1 MVQRIGKEE
10 DGYTLVEVLVAI
22 TIISI
27 VLGIAS
33 TVFVFAN
40 GQLSRWSSDV
50 AYYNNLHIAQSQI
63 YKDVMRADEVVFTD
77 SSLVVQMGER
87 EKRYNWVDGRVH
99 LNGIDLSD
107 SENEIDS
114 MYIRLSNVDQQVE
127 SSSRKMSWKVV
138 QVSSSRKIEISQI
151 VQARNPLYWKPVV
164 RE

>member
-1 MVQRIGKEE
+1 MVQRVIKEE

-40 GQLSRWSSDV
+40 RQLTQWSSDV

-63 YKDVMRADEVVFTD
+63 YKDVLRADEVVFTG
-77 SSLVVQMGER
+77 SSLVVQMDER
-87 EKRYNWVDGRVH
+87 ERRYNWVDGRLH
-99 LNGIDLSD
+99 LNGKDLSD

-114 MYIRLSNVDQQVE
+114 MYILQSNGNQQVE
-127 SSSRKMSWKVV
+127 STSRKISWKVV
-138 QVSSSRKIEISQI
+138 QVSRKRKIEISQI
-151 VQARNPLYWKPVV
+151 VQPRNPVYWKPMD

>member
-1 MVQRIGKEE
+1 MVQRLIKEE

-40 GQLSRWSSDV
+40 RQLSQWSSDV

-63 YKDVMRADEVVFTD
+63 YKDIMRANETVFTD
-77 SSLVVQMGER
+77 SSLIVQVGER
-87 EKRYNWVDGRVH
+87 ERLYNWADGTIS
-99 LNGIDLSD
+99 LNGEDFSYIR
-107 SENEIDS
+107 NEADS
-114 MYIRLSNVDQQVE
+114 MYIQPDNVGQQVE

-138 QVSSSRKIEISQI
+138 KVSSRRKIEISQI
-151 VQARNPLYWKPVV
+151 VQARNPVYWEPVV

>member
-1 MVQRIGKEE
+1 MVQKLIKEE

-33 TVFVFAN
+33 TVFVFSN

-63 YKDVMRADEVVFTD
+63 YRDVMRADEVVFTD
-77 SSLVVQMGER
+77 SSLVIQMGER
-87 EKRYNWVDGRVH
+87 VRRYNWADGRLK
-99 LNGIDLSD
+99 LNSKDLSD

-114 MYIRLSNVDQQVE
+114 MYIRPHNVDQQVE
-127 SSSRKMSWKVV
+127 SLPRKKSWKVV
-138 QVSSSRKIEISQI
+138 QVSSRRKIEISQI
-151 VQARNPLYWKPVV
+151 VQARNPVYWKPMD

>member
-1 MVQRIGKEE
+1 MVQRLIKEE

-40 GQLSRWSSDV
+40 KQLSQWSSDV

-63 YKDVMRADEVVFTD
+63 YKDVMGADEVVFTD
-77 SSLVVQMGER
+77 SSLVVQMGGKER
-87 EKRYNWVDGRVH
+87 HYNWVNGILS
-99 LNGIDLSD
+99 LNGEDLSQNANEVD
-107 SENEIDS
+107 SV
-114 MYIRLSNVDQQVE
+114 YIQPDTVVQQVE

-138 QVSSSRKIEISQI
+138 QVSSRRKIEISQV
-151 VQARNPLYWKPVV
+151 VQARNPVYWEPVV

>member
-1 MVQRIGKEE
+1 MVQKLIKEE

-40 GQLSRWSSDV
+40 QQLSRWSSDV

-63 YKDVMRADEVVFTD
+63 YKDVMKADEVVFMD
-77 SSLVVQMGER
+77 SSMVVQIGER
-87 EKRYNWVDGRVH
+87 EKHYNWVDGRLH
-99 LNGIDLSD
+99 LNGKDLSD
-107 SENEIDS
+107 SENEVDS
-114 MYIRLSNVDQQVE
+114 MYIRPHNVDRQVE
-127 SSSRKMSWKVV
+127 SLPRKKSWKVV
-138 QVSSSRKIEISQI
+138 QVSSRRKIEISQI
-151 VQARNPLYWKPVV
+151 VQARNPVYWKPVV

>member
-1 MVQRIGKEE
+1 MVQRLIKEE

-33 TVFVFAN
+33 TGFVFAN

-63 YKDVMRADEVVFTD
+63 YKDVMRAEEVVFSD
-77 SSLVVQMGER
+77 SSLVVQIGSR
-87 EKRYNWVDGRVH
+87 QRHYNWVDGILS
-99 LNGIDLSD
+99 LNGEDLSD
-107 SENEIDS
+107 NENEIDS
-114 MYIRLSNVDQQVE
+114 MYIQPDNVGHQVE
-127 SSSRKMSWKVV
+127 SPSRKMNWKVV
-138 QVSSSRKIEISQI
+138 QVSSRRKIEISQI
-151 VQARNPLYWKPVV
+151 VQTRNPVYWEPVV

>member
-1 MVQRIGKEE
+1 MVQRLIKEE

-40 GQLSRWSSDV
+40 RQLSQWSSDV

-63 YKDVMRADEVVFTD
+63 YKDIMRANETVFTD
-77 SSLVVQMGER
+77 SSLIVQVGER
-87 EKRYNWVDGRVH
+87 ERRYNWVDGILS
-99 LNGIDLSD
+99 LNGEDLSD
-107 SENEIDS
+107 NENEIDS
-114 MYIRLSNVDQQVE
+114 MYIQPDNVGQQVE
-127 SSSRKMSWKVV
+127 SSSRKMNWKVV
-138 QVSSSRKIEISQI
+138 QVSSRRKIEISQI
-151 VQARNPLYWKPVV
+151 VQARNPVYWEPVV